1 MEYREVVII
10 GAGPAGIATAIQL
23 KRCTIEPL
31 IFEQEAIGGLLRN
44 ANLVENYP
52 GFPEGISGMSLVELF
67 KKHMKNAGVNVT
79 FERVLE
85 LDYRDKIFIT
95 KTCKRAIKSNII
107 VIATGTQPVEI
118 SIPSVSGD
126 IKNRIVYEIYP
137 IIGIKNKTITIIGA
151 GDAAFDY
158 ALNLCRDNKVIILNR
173 NEQAKCLPLLLERCM
188 KSENFSYFRNVD
200 VREINNEGSSFLV
213 TCTAN
218 DNQKIIRLKADYVI
232 GAIGREPCIDFLSDK
247 LKTVFENLLKTNT
260 LFMVGDIKNE
270 IYRQTAIC
278 VGDGIKAAM
287 KIYKKIG
294 SSTYEDNCQ
303 NGK

>member
-1 MEYREVVII
+1 MENREVVII

-52 GFPEGISGMSLVELF
+52 GFPEGISGLGLVELF

-107 VIATGTQPVEI
+107 VIATGTQPVKI
-118 SIPSVSGD
+118 SIPSVSED
-126 IKNRIVYEIYP
+126 IKNQIVYEIYP

-158 ALNLCRDNKVIILNR
+158 ALNLSQKNKVIILNR
-173 NEQAKCLPLLLERCM
+173 SKRAKCIPVLMEKCM
-188 KSENFSYFRNVD
+188 KSDNITHLSDVSVQEISNVNS
-200 VREINNEGSSFLV
+200 EFLLTYTCNESQ
-213 TCTAN
+213 
-218 DNQKIIRLKADYVI
+218 DKIQIAADYMI
-232 GAIGREPCIDFLSDK
+232 AAIGREPCFDFLGNEFK
-247 LKTVFENLLKTNT
+247 KKFENLLNTNR
-260 LFMVGDIKNE
+260 LYMVGDLKNKM
-270 IYRQTAIC
+270 YRQTAIC

-294 SSTYEDNCQ
+294 RARL
-303 NGK
+303 